1 MTNAE
6 YQKQYRRAR
15 QQFPKLTQRA
25 MRDIL
30 RAYRTAGN
38 RAAKF
43 VAGSLVEGLT
53 TPTAKAYVAFQSELK
68 KAAKKIAADLETVTP
83 GTVKKAADA
92 TAEVHVK
99 FLSEAVDAAEAG
111 AKIAKVGIKN
121 LYVGVNDN
129 VVRDLVSR
137 TSRRGYT
144 FSKSVWNT
152 AGDFPVQM
160 NRVVAAGIAQGRD
173 VIDIARDI
181 TAYVNDGKTAMIKRY
196 GKLKRGTAKFA
207 QRISD
212 DVSWQALRLVRSEL
226 YMSLQNASVAQG
238 KATCAADGKYDW
250 VLSGGGQHSCICGTL
265 ADNSPYGQT
274 RIPNYPH
281 PNCRCTITPR
291 LRDEKKFNA
300 DLKRWAEGEKVGY
313 IDKWYEN
320 VYSKI

>member
-30 RAYRTAGN
+30 RAYRTAGK
-38 RAAKF
+38 RASKF

-53 TPTAKAYVAFQSELK
+53 TPTAKAYVAFQGELK
-68 KAAKKIAADLETVTP
+68 KAAEAIAGEIEKITP
-83 GTVKKAADA
+83 VTVKKAADA

-99 FLSEAVDAAEAG
+99 YLGEAVETAEAG
-111 AKIAKVGIKN
+111 AKVAKSGIKN
-121 LYVGVNDN
+121 LYVGVNDR

-137 TSRRGYT
+137 TSRSGYT
-144 FSKSVWNT
+144 FSKSVWRT

-160 NRVVAAGIAQGRD
+160 NRVIEAGIAQGRD
-173 VIDIARDI
+173 AIDIARDI

-196 GKLKRGTAKFA
+196 GKLKRGVYGFA

-250 VLSGGGQHSCICGTL
+250 VLSSGGQHKCVCGTL
-265 ADNSPYGQT
+265 ADNSPYGES
-274 RIPNYPH
+274 RIPGYPH

-300 DLKRWAEGEKVGY
+300 DLKRWVEGEKVSH
-313 IDKWYEN
+313 IDTWYKN
-320 VYSKI
+320 VYKQG